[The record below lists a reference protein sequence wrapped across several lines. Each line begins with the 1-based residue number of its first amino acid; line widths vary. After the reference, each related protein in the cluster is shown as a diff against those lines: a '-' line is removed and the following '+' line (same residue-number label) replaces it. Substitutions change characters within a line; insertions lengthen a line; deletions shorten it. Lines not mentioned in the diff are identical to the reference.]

1 MMQRIK
7 VCLNAAITKE
17 NNLKDQMPVSSY
29 TGRLLLFLSLINY
42 LQMKRLFMLLVILTG
57 TVASFAQQKD
67 TAMQSIPDSV
77 MKVVYTCGMH
87 PEVMLDKSGKCPKC
101 GMELVAQEIKV
112 AAKKTYTCPMHP
124 EITSDKPGKC
134 SKCGTSLTLS
144 KKEEMKMKAMGI
156 YTCPMHPDETSDKP
170 GKCSKCGMDLV
181 EKKSTEKPNK

>member
-1 MMQRIK
+1 
-7 VCLNAAITKE
+7 
-17 NNLKDQMPVSSY
+17 
-29 TGRLLLFLSLINY
+29 
-42 LQMKRLFMLLVILTG
+42 MKRLFMLLVILTG
-57 TVASFAQQKD
+57 TVVSFAQQKD
-67 TAMQSIPDSV
+67 TVMQPMQDSV

-144 KKEEMKMKAMGI
+144 KKEEMKMKVMGI